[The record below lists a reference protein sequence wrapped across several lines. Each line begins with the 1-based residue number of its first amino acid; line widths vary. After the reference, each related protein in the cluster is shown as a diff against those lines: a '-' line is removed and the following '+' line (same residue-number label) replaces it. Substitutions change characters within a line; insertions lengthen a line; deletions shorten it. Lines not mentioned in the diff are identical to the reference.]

1 MNHVFASRLPRSQ
14 VTMKNNSLPMEEL
27 DPSIVI
33 VEERAL
39 IGDILVH
46 ALKEA
51 IPNLSTSSVRSFD
64 AVHHINPKV
73 LIVSLMS
80 RTMDLGQFERTI
92 SDVCTQAQGIPLI
105 ILTDSCDESM
115 TEVIMRYQPRGW
127 IVASLGFPIMVAAV
141 HLVLMGGTFLHSASP
156 AKSVAPR
163 LAPVSYPE
171 RLPERKSA
179 SASLIDLTQRER
191 DVLSQLKL
199 GKPNKVIAH
208 ELNISQ
214 STIKVHLRN
223 MMRKLHVYNRTQ
235 VVLASYGVDDRIE
248 AHAIAQEV

>member
-14 VTMKNNSLPMEEL
+14 VSMKNSPLPIEEP

-51 IPNLSTSSVRSFD
+51 IPTLSTSAVRSFD
-64 AVHHINPKV
+64 AMQQLNPRV

-80 RTMDLGQFERTI
+80 RTMDFDQFERTI
-92 SDVCTQAQGIPLI
+92 SDVCTQAQGVPLI
-105 ILTDSCDESM
+105 ILTDSCDDAM

-156 AKSVAPR
+156 AKSVPA

-171 RLPERKSA
+171 RLVERRPA
-179 SASLIDLTQRER
+179 AAAAPLIDLTQRER
-191 DVLSQLKL
+191 DVLTQLKL

-235 VVLASYGVDDRIE
+235 VVLASYGADERAD
-248 AHAIAQEV
+248 A